1 MSMAEQTFSRKLMM
15 IVSFVTVLFLQ
26 GCFSFF
32 CKDDQIGEVMSP
44 DQKRVATIF
53 IRNCGATTDFAT
65 RVEVRWRS
73 SERADDDSVF
83 GVEGRPT
90 VQVYW
95 LDDKTLAVKCDQ
107 CDEAHIYRRVTKIG
121 NVNIEFEK

>member
-1 MSMAEQTFSRKLMM
+1 MKMDVLTILPKAK
-15 IVSFVTVLFLQ
+15 IVVVATCFFLQ

-53 IRNCGATTDFAT
+53 VRNCGATTDFAT

-73 SERADDDSVF
+73 SDRADDDSVF
-83 GVEGRPT
+83 GAEGRPD
-90 VQVYW
+90 VQVRW

-107 CDEAHIYRRVTKIG
+107 CDEKQIYRRVTKIG
-121 NVNIEFEK
+121 SVNIEFEK